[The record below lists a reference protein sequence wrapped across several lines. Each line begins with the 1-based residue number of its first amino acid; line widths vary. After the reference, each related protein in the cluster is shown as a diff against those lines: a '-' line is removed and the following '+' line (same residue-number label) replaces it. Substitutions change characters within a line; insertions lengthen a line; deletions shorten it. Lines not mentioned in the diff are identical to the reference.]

1 MKTRLPGRVT
11 YANVVSTL
19 ALFLLLSGGAA
30 LAATKLAKN
39 SVGTKQIK
47 NSSITTAKIKN
58 SSITTAKIKN
68 RAVSG
73 AKVKDGTI
81 PASKIDLSTFG
92 QVPSATRADT
102 AANADAV
109 NGMHLAKIYFASGV
123 NAGKTSVFSADGL
136 TLFAECSANQLEF
149 TATTSIANTEIYAS
163 GNYTSVFAGEYNES
177 FTIGDVETVGK
188 NIGNK
193 LQDAD
198 QGQLVYSTVEGAV
211 VSAQFSLKEIPGTG
225 CFVAGTAQYS

>member
-1 MKTRLPGRVT
+1 MKTRLPERVT

-19 ALFLLLSGGAA
+19 CLFLLLGGGAA
-30 LAATKLAKN
+30 LAATKLPKK

-58 SSITTAKIKN
+58 RAVTGAKI
-68 RAVSG
+68 
-73 AKVKDGTI
+73 KDGTI
-81 PASKIDLSTFG
+81 PGSKIDLITFG

-102 AANADAV
+102 AAHADAV
-109 NGMHLAKIYFASGV
+109 NGMHLAKIYFASGP
-123 NAGKTSVFSADGL
+123 NAGKTSVFNADGL

-149 TATTSIANTEIYAS
+149 TATTSIANTEIYTS
-163 GNYTSVFAGEYNES
+163 GNYISEFAGEYNES
-177 FTIGDVETVGK
+177 FSIGDVQTVGK
-188 NIGNK
+188 DIGNTQ
-193 LQDAD
+193 QDAD

-225 CFVAGTAQYS
+225 CFVSGTAQYS